1 MSEGDSTREQAMT
14 ELTLLLLYL
23 ASWEEEPFRGAP
35 TIHCAW
41 KNHRFEILDALVE
54 KGLLMSTHR
63 SKSVSFTADGLAKA
77 RVLQRKYLGS

>member
-1 MSEGDSTREQAMT
+1 MTEHDNERERAMT

-35 TIHCAW
+35 TLNRAW

-54 KGLLMSTHR
+54 EGLLTSTHR
-63 SKSVSFTADGLAKA
+63 SKSVDFTADGLSKA